1 MTEHTVPTWDH
12 DALIHA
18 YWVRRGALLAGE
30 YPGSPNDDKARRK
43 IAALID
49 AGVTSFVDLTEAG
62 EPAGGG
68 QPMLPY
74 DHLLPAEVRYRRF
87 PIPDCGVI
95 DDDGYDE
102 ILAYI
107 DSEIAG
113 GAGVFVHCWG
123 GKGRTGTVVG
133 SWLIDNDGV
142 EFPDVLHRMQELRR
156 GTKKA
161 HQSVPDTPEQHR
173 VLRRRAQAQAVGR

>member
-30 YPGSPNDDKARRK
+30 YPGSPNDDKAQRK

-74 DHLLPAEVRYRRF
+74 DHLLPAGIRYRRY

-95 DDDGYDE
+95 DDAGYDA
-102 ILAYI
+102 ILAHI
-107 DSEIAG
+107 DSEITG
-113 GAGVFVHCWG
+113 GAAVYVHCWG

-133 SWLIDNDGV
+133 AWLIDRDRA
-142 EFPDVLHRMQELRR
+142 EFPEVIDRMQQLRR
-156 GTKKA
+156 GTRKA
-161 HQSVPDTPEQHR
+161 HESVPDTPEQHR

>member
-74 DHLLPAEVRYRRF
+74 DHLLPAGIRYRRY

-95 DDDGYDE
+95 DDAGYDA
-102 ILAYI
+102 ILAHI
-107 DSEIAG
+107 DSEITG
-113 GAGVFVHCWG
+113 GAAVYVHCWG

-133 SWLIDNDGV
+133 AWLIERDGA
-142 EFPDVLHRMQELRR
+142 EFPEVIDRMQQLRR

-161 HQSVPDTPEQHR
+161 HQPVPDTPEQHR